1 MNVGLEN
8 ENWIKKNKKLKFST
22 FCIAVLFLL
31 LFSCENDPTTI
42 AKVTYN
48 PKSPD
53 ETIYDLKMVYSD
65 SGYARVEIMAAYA
78 ETMQKPEKITKLLD
92 SLRVNFFSEKGEILS
107 TLTALYGEINYAKG
121 LLMVKDSVRL
131 YNYKK
136 KQTLETEVLYW
147 NQKDSSIFTPA
158 QVIVKEPDGVFY
170 GEGLKTKQDFSRY
183 EILKPRGKI
192 KIKKEEEIN

>member
-1 MNVGLEN
+1 M
-8 ENWIKKNKKLKFST
+8 KFST
-22 FCIAVLFLL
+22 FYFTLLFLV

-53 ETIYDLKMVYSD
+53 ETIDALKMVYSD
-65 SGYARVEIMAAYA
+65 SGYARVELTAAYA
-78 ETMQKPEKITKLLD
+78 ETMHKPENITKLLD
-92 SLRVNFFSEKGEILS
+92 SLRVNFFSEKGEIIS
-107 TLTALYGEINYAKG
+107 TLTALYGEINYSKG

-131 YNYKK
+131 YNYQK
-136 KQTLETEVLYW
+136 KQTLQTEVLYW

-158 QVIVKEPDGVFY
+158 QVIVKASDGVFL

-192 KIKKEEEIN
+192 KINKEQEIN